1 MTEYTCDSFRF
12 FNLFPVYFG
21 GKGTL
26 IPDIDDN
33 QQYLLQAVNELKGSG
48 QNFILD
54 GHFCLLNATGD
65 ITRIPYDTFTSLK
78 PDAIILLTEKSE
90 VIAARRRERDGI
102 EASIQEI
109 EAFQQE
115 ECAYAKEVAADISA
129 RLFVSGGAGD
139 LTQAIEFIKS
149 L

>member
-1 MTEYTCDSFRF
+1 MS
-12 FNLFPVYFG
+12 
-21 GKGTL
+21 
-26 IPDIDDN
+26 
-33 QQYLLQAVNELKGSG
+33 KGSG

-109 EAFQQE
+109 
-115 ECAYAKEVAADISA
+115 
-129 RLFVSGGAGD
+129 
-139 LTQAIEFIKS
+139 
-149 L
+149 

>member
-1 MTEYTCDSFRF
+1 MITQKKHSGFAKD
-12 FNLFPVYFG
+12 
-21 GKGTL
+21 KL

-48 QNFILD
+48 QNFILG

-65 ITRIPYDTFTSLK
+65 ITRIPCDTFTSLK
-78 PDAIILLTEKSE
+78 PGAIILLMEKSK
-90 VIAARRRERDGI
+90 VIVARRKERDGI
-102 EASIQEI
+102 EAPVQEI

-115 ECAYAKEVAADISA
+115 EYAYAKEVAADIGA
-129 RLFVSGGAGD
+129 RLFVSGGTGD
-139 LTQAIEFIKS
+139 LTHTIEFIKS